1 MNHTPPATMNEPIP
15 PPEEL
20 LNARPGE
27 WITLDE
33 SHPTISYLNQ
43 KITGRAG
50 TWEGARFSKAVYL
63 YREAGT
69 SESLMIKYYQ
79 PKTGADA
86 VRHAEGELKKIE
98 RVQLLGMAVGPLRVI
113 KPIAVWQG
121 VLFLEYVPGLT
132 LADIIAVRRSQP
144 GLMHASL
151 IKVAEFLVK
160 LHSTETNIE
169 GEIHQFNS
177 AHSIKVA
184 RKYVTQLEKYGVLK
198 DEPDVAE
205 AVKKQ
210 ITNWERKPIW
220 SQYKPTLCHG
230 DATTT
235 NFVFPSQEEV
245 VAIDW
250 ERLIIAD
257 PAMDVGRLLAEL
269 NHSLQNQGA
278 QGPEI
283 KSLIDI
289 TEAAY
294 TEACPVNEASDGYL
308 ERTRFHQAYSTLRI
322 ARNGWIPRSERMQLV
337 TQAMA
342 WLA

>member
-1 MNHTPPATMNEPIP
+1 MNQTPPTAINEPIP

-27 WITLDE
+27 WITLAE

-43 KITGRAG
+43 KITGRAR

-63 YREAGT
+63 YRESGT
-69 SESLMIKYYQ
+69 SDPLMVKYYQ

-86 VRHAEGELKKIE
+86 VRHAEGEHKKIK
-98 RVQLLGMAVGPLRVI
+98 RVQSLGMASGPLRVI
-113 KPIAVWQG
+113 KPKAVWLG

-144 GLMHASL
+144 GFMHASL

-160 LHSTETNIE
+160 LHTAETNTE
-169 GEIHQFNS
+169 AESPLSNS
-177 AHSIKVA
+177 AHTFKVA
-184 RKYVTQLEKYGVLK
+184 RKYVAQLEKYGVLE
-198 DEPDVAE
+198 DEPDIAE
-205 AVKKQ
+205 AIKNQ
-210 ITNWERKPIW
+210 ITSWERKPIW

-257 PAMDVGRLLAEL
+257 PATDVGRLLAEI
-269 NHSLQNQGA
+269 NYSLRHQGA

-289 TEAAY
+289 TKTNYAEARLI
-294 TEACPVNEASDGYL
+294 NEANDGYM

-322 ARNGWIPRSERMQLV
+322 ARNGWIPRTERMDLI

-342 WLA
+342 MLA